1 MIDLHLHLDGSLS
14 TDTILYLAK
23 AGGVSLPAED
33 AAGLKP
39 YIMAPDCCGDLDS
52 YLKRFEAPLLVLQSS
67 FALDY
72 AVADLV
78 TRLDADHMR
87 YAEIRFAPQL
97 HTRRGLKQE
106 EVVEAALRGLERGLS
121 QCKHL
126 RAQLILCCMRGEG
139 NEQENEKTVRLAKQ
153 YRSIGVAA
161 VDLAG
166 AEGLYKTEKYK
177 SLFALAS
184 ELGVPF
190 TIHAGEADGPQS
202 VRAAVEFGAR
212 RIGHGV
218 RICEDESVMELVI
231 DQGIALELC
240 PTSNLQTGAV
250 MGIRN
255 YPIRKFLNAG
265 VIATVN
271 TDNMTVS
278 DTTVKKELAL
288 LRKGL
293 SLTVEEEKMLLLNA
307 VYASFLPE
315 EEKQTLSEQI
325 YVHGCY
331 V

>member
-14 TDTILYLAK
+14 PDTMLYLAK
-23 AGGVSLPAED
+23 MGGISLPADD

-39 YIMAPDCCGDLDS
+39 YITASNCGGDLNA
-52 YLKRFEAPLLVLQSS
+52 YLKRFELPLLVLQSG
-67 FALDY
+67 FALEY
-72 AVADLV
+72 AVDDLV
-78 TRLDADHMR
+78 MRLEAGHMR

-97 HTRRGLKQE
+97 HTRAGLTQE
-106 EVVEAALRGLERGLS
+106 EAVEAALRGLECGLS
-121 QCKHL
+121 KCRHL
-126 RAQLILCCMRGEG
+126 QAQLILCCMRGEG
-139 NEQENEKTVRLAKQ
+139 NDRENEKTVRLAER
-153 YRSIGVAA
+153 YLHAGVAA

-166 AEGLYKTEKYK
+166 AEGVYKTEKYK
-177 SLFALAS
+177 GLFALVR
-184 ELGVPF
+184 ELDVPF

-218 RICEDESVMELVI
+218 RMYEDASVMELVI

-250 MGIRN
+250 VGIRN

-315 EEKQTLSEQI
+315 EEKQALSEQI